1 MSANLKLLVLAM
13 GLLAAILGYFGYERF
28 AKSQLVFGAPI
39 DARDLL
45 RAASAEGPLVVRTV
59 GGALGLDAAA
69 LNARV
74 VEKLRTGIAD
84 PWLQLETD
92 AAETR
97 NPFSLVYVFDVRPQ
111 SRPNFA
117 ALCAG
122 TLPPQDPQSTD
133 IDVHVVLCGPNGP
146 VVAMRGWTK
155 RPATIDDDALG
166 RTIVQTGLS
175 ALRGDT

>member
-1 MSANLKLLVLAM
+1 M
-13 GLLAAILGYFGYERF
+13 GLIAAILGYIGYDRF

-39 DARDLL
+39 NARDLL
-45 RAASAEGPLVVRTV
+45 RAASVEGPLVVRTV
-59 GGALGLDAAA
+59 GGALGMDEAA

-74 VEKLRTGIAD
+74 VEKLRGGIAD

-92 AAETR
+92 AAKTR
-97 NPFSLVYVFDVRPQ
+97 NPFSLVYVFDVLPE

-117 ALCAG
+117 GLCAG
-122 TLPPQDPQSTD
+122 TLPPQDPRSQD
-133 IDVHVVLCGPNGP
+133 ANVHVVLCGPNGP

-155 RPATIDDDALG
+155 RQATADDAALD